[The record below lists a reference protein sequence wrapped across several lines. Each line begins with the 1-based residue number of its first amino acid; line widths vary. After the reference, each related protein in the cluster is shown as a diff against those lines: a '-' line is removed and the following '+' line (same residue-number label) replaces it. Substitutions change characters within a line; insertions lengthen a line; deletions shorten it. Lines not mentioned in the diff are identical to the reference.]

1 LLTRISETKLN
12 KETIDAVAT
21 YLASPQS
28 DSLHHLTLT
37 QCGLTSKDVAVFMH
51 SMSRTP
57 GKPRNM
63 HLYVGQNPLS
73 KHHDALYEC
82 ILSGTTPSHLTMRMV
97 DYPKEEMFREF
108 VTAMTSN
115 KTISFLDMSKVS
127 LPYEAGQETCAAL
140 GALFAENSTLKELDI
155 SGEQAV
161 LESARYDSLT
171 IIVLAPLIDCI
182 VWELDLSMPCVGCPR
197 IRLWK
202 F

>member
-1 LLTRISETKLN
+1 M
-12 KETIDAVAT
+12 AA

-37 QCGLTSKDVAVFMH
+37 QCGLTSKDVAVFMN

-57 GKPRNM
+57 GEPRNM

-73 KHHDALYEC
+73 KHHDALVEC
-82 ILSGTTPSHLTMRMV
+82 ILSGATPTHLTMRMV

-108 VTAMTSN
+108 VTAMTAN

-140 GALFAENSTLKELDI
+140 GALFAENTTLKELDI
-155 SGEQAV
+155 SGEQAI

-171 IIVLAPLIDCI
+171 TVVLASLTDCI
-182 VWELDLSMPCVGCPR
+182 VWELGLSMPCAGCPR
-197 IRLWK
+197 TRLWK